1 MYRIL
6 AINLTLKFNKMAK
19 YIFTTNFDGIS
30 PAPDCAKGN
39 PPCPYMPFRQSFK
52 KGDVVEGTLTANN
65 VSSEPPNF
73 VVVNGG
79 IQVPFG
85 GRGSQIIQQYST
97 SGNAIPI
104 GQDNANKK
112 NSVTESATFFTPKN
126 VVIGVLIIGSVFG
139 GLKFLKV
146 I

>member
-1 MYRIL
+1 MS
-6 AINLTLKFNKMAK
+6 K
-19 YIFTTNFDGIS
+19 YIFITPFDGIS

-52 KGDVVEGTLTANN
+52 KGDIVEGTMIVNN

-73 VVVNGG
+73 IVLNGG

-85 GRGSQIIQQYST
+85 GRGSQIIQPYST
-97 SGNAIPI
+97 NGNAIPI
-104 GQDNANKK
+104 GQDNRKLDN
-112 NSVTESATFFTPKN
+112 NATAKTQNTTTIFTPKN
-126 VVIGVLIIGSVFG
+126 VIIGVLIIGAILG
-139 GLKFLKV
+139 GLKVFKV